1 MWREATGMLELN
13 DILLEG
19 DARTL
24 SLMATTG
31 QVTCLTGSTSQH
43 RHRLLMAMM
52 GIEPVVSGFVSI
64 DGEPMTARTAREL
77 RHLMAYAPER
87 LVTEG
92 EVRKYAPPTVQ
103 ELFMLRANRSL
114 PISNGI
120 LTQEM
125 RNTGCEGDT
134 GQWLAV
140 AVLLNKP
147 ILLVDMPPAASAAYL
162 RRQADGGRTVI
173 VSTDK
178 RDLLDIA
185 DKVVEC

>member
-1 MWREATGMLELN
+1 MLELN

-24 SLMATTG
+24 SMMAQRG
-31 QVTCLTGSTSQH
+31 QVTCLTGSTAAH
-43 RHRLLMAMM
+43 RRRLLMAML
-52 GIEPVVSGFVSI
+52 GLEPVVSGFVSI
-64 DGEPMTARTAREL
+64 EGEPMTPRTAREL

-92 EVRKYAPPTVQ
+92 EVRRYAPPTVQ
-103 ELFMLRANRSL
+103 QLFMLRANRSL

-147 ILLVDMPPAASAAYL
+147 ILLCDMPPAAAAAYL
-162 RRQADGGRTVI
+162 RRLADGGRTVI
-173 VSTDK
+173 VSTDA
-178 RDLLDIA
+178 RALLDVA
-185 DKVVEC
+185 DNIVEVNSL

>member
-1 MWREATGMLELN
+1 MLELN

-24 SLMATTG
+24 SMMARRG
-31 QVTCLTGSTSQH
+31 QVTCLIGSTLAH
-43 RHRLLMAMM
+43 RRQLLMAML
-52 GIEPVVSGFVSI
+52 GLEPVVSGFVSI
-64 DGEPMTARTAREL
+64 DGEPMTPRTAREL
-77 RHLMAYAPER
+77 RHMMAYAPER

-92 EVRKYAPPTVQ
+92 EVRRYAPPTVQ
-103 ELFMLRANRSL
+103 QLFMLRANRSL

-147 ILLVDMPPAASAAYL
+147 ILLCDNPPTAAAAYL
-162 RRQADGGRTVI
+162 RRLADGGRTVI
-173 VSTDK
+173 VSTDE
-178 RDLLDIA
+178 RAILNVA
-185 DKVVEC
+185 DNIVNCE